1 MPIYIP
7 TSSAQGSLPHIF
19 TNIYLI
25 FWTVAILTGVRWEL
39 FAVFVCIS
47 LISWAS
53 FHVPVGHL
61 CLFWKNIYSGSLLFF
76 NHFFGGC
83 YWVAWLPYIWGL
95 LSSCQ
100 AHGLQASSR
109 TLQAAFSR
117 CCSQQHLL
125 SLVSCT
131 FGVTAKK
138 KITAKVNVKELLPLV
153 SFQQFHTFSSFK
165 SSPFWV
171 SVSGVKIGDQFYS
184 SACEYPVSPAPLTEK
199 LSTTPTEYFGSP
211 VNYLLTTHLWIYFQ
225 VLNSVPL
232 VYVSVF
238 MPLPYCFEYYSF
250 VNQEMWCLQLCSSF
264 SGLLWLFDGLSEFHT
279 NFRII
284 FSISVKKM
292 LLEFW

>member
-1 MPIYIP
+1 MVVPIYIP
-7 TSSAQGSLPHIF
+7 NSSAQGSLPHIF

-39 FAVFVCIS
+39 FVVFVCIS

-61 CLFWKNIYSGSLLFF
+61 CLFWKNVYSGSLLFF
-76 NHFFGGC
+76 HHFLGGC
-83 YWVAWLPYIWGL
+83 YWAAWLPYIWGI

-117 CCSQQHLL
+117 CCSQRDIVHLL
-125 SLVSCT
+125 SFVACT

-153 SFQQFHTFSSFK
+153 SFQQFHTFNSFK
-165 SSPFWV
+165 SIPFWV

-184 SACEYPVSPAPLTEK
+184 SACEYPVSPAPLMEK
-199 LSTTPTEYFGSP
+199 LSTTPTEYFGSL
-211 VNYLLTTHLWIYFQ
+211 VEYLLTSYLWIYFQ

-238 MPLPYCFEYYSF
+238 MPLPYCFFFFLTFQIHFYF
-250 VNQEMWCLQLCSSF
+250 PFSS
-264 SGLLWLFDGLSEFHT
+264 SHTELFHT
-279 NFRII
+279 LNF
-284 FSISVKKM
+284 
-292 LLEFW
+292 L